1 MTELP
6 PATKLALL
14 LTARWAVNDAKPLTN
29 TEFLQFRRWLGT
41 DAEAALSVIT
51 GEATLTE
58 CPLDTVRLKALLERG
73 LGLFQPLDRWLQAG
87 LWVRAW
93 SDAEYPPR
101 FKSLRVKA
109 PALLFG
115 CGNTEAFTEL
125 ALAIVGSRS
134 ASEERLADAEAIG
147 TACARDSVAV
157 VSGGARGVDTVVMS
171 ACVDAGGSAVGVL
184 ADSLLKES
192 GNRAYR
198 RAIMESRLSL
208 MSEVHP
214 EARFEVGNAMSRNR
228 LIHLCADATL
238 LVECEVG
245 KGGTW
250 QGAME
255 ALKESRTVYVLRG
268 AKAEAQLVELG
279 AITIDMDMATQ
290 PKKLITEKQPPNE
303 MHRLLQHAKPATKN
317 LSLFD
322 SVESGLE

>member
-1 MTELP
+1 M
-6 PATKLALL
+6 
-14 LTARWAVNDAKPLTN
+14 R
-29 TEFLQFRRWLGT
+29 RRWWKRSGR
-41 DAEAALSVIT
+41 ACGLST
-51 GEATLTE
+51 
-58 CPLDTVRLKALLERG
+58 
-73 LGLFQPLDRWLQAG
+73 Q
-87 LWVRAW
+87 
-93 SDAEYPPR
+93 
-101 FKSLRVKA
+101 
-109 PALLFG
+109 
-115 CGNTEAFTEL
+115 
-125 ALAIVGSRS
+125 
-134 ASEERLADAEAIG
+134 
-147 TACARDSVAV
+147 
-157 VSGGARGVDTVVMS
+157 
-171 ACVDAGGSAVGVL
+171 
-184 ADSLLKES
+184 ES

-279 AITIDMDMATQ
+279 AITVDMDMATQ

-303 MHRLLQHAKPATKN
+303 IHRLLQHAKPATKN